1 MAAEMRSEA
10 GLPKDCMPEGK
21 IKGPTDVEPSPFICD
36 AHSEPETDPGPSPT
50 GLSGSSFTEMKTSQR
65 ATVAADCTLEIAD
78 SQGLK
83 ASFARLL

>member
-1 MAAEMRSEA
+1 MAAEMLSEA
-10 GLPKDCMPEGK
+10 ALPKDCMPEGK
-21 IKGPTDVEPSPFICD
+21 IKGPTNVEPSPFICD
-36 AHSEPETDPGPSPT
+36 ARSNQKRPRTLTT
-50 GLSGSSFTEMKTSQR
+50 GLSGSSLIQMETSQR